1 MDEVKL
7 THWRKSFDEEVHFFK
22 IQFDS
27 YFTSK
32 KLEDFYV
39 LNVDNITQTLSISII
54 DNSLPKHLQE
64 RLIMI
69 LSKTRPEDSV

>member
-1 MDEVKL
+1 MDEIKL
-7 THWRKSFDEEVHFFK
+7 TRWRKDFDKEVHFLK

-32 KLEDFYV
+32 ELEDFYIV
-39 LNVDNITQTLSISII
+39 NVDDVTRTLSISII
-54 DNSLPKHLQE
+54 DNSLPKSIEE

-69 LSKTRPEDSV
+69 LSKTRPKDNV